1 MHHSKVSDPQQH
13 SLQQRQHH
21 MSIMNQDYV
30 SRAAGG
36 TPQISQDAGMEA
48 PASSISIASA
58 SASRRIRHLS
68 GHLSPSAESPKQP
81 LVQSQQQPSPPDK
94 NLYSSIPSASSDDM
108 SEDEVADEVSDIM
121 DIPMESSSSDEER
134 ATYERLPHSLLPSQ
148 LLTSR
153 WASPLQP
160 STVTP
165 SLTRTKK
172 PELAGS
178 GSGGAPAFQAPPPA
192 QTAAFQTKVSSL
204 EKGDFGFEVANIIDK
219 KKEMVG
225 DYDSMR
231 VANVEHEGA
240 ARFSGRVIQGD
251 YVLRVNQ
258 VDLRGRALGEVLD
271 LISDAPAKSTFE
283 LMDAKH
289 GGKSKVELQREIRS
303 REDMF
308 LQRLQNLRSNVT
320 DMNHLTFLLNSCVRV
335 DKEDERPSFVVCG
348 FPGVGKST
356 LINTIL
362 AAVNRSD
369 YSVADATT
377 PTMEY
382 TRYEQVL
389 RGADDNPFTIAD
401 TSGLTGDEAVFAS
414 LRNIVK
420 GRHKNNSKMDNS
432 WRSIKK
438 AVADQKKRAHGV
450 ILVADAR
457 QKVSGSI
464 VDAINEMSAAEDD
477 VPVVVAW
484 THVLD
489 VPAQGLMERMRSM
502 LTALPSAVNFP
513 TLHYQTGQSGVVKVD
528 FSVLDMMA
536 YLRNQSKRY
545 IRYAQQEAAF
555 KA

>member
-1 MHHSKVSDPQQH
+1 MGHSKVSGPQQH
-13 SLQQRQHH
+13 SLQQRQQHVSP
-21 MSIMNQDYV
+21 MDQDYASHV
-30 SRAAGG
+30 AGG
-36 TPQISQDAGMEA
+36 TPQISQDAGVEA

-58 SASRRIRHLS
+58 SASRRLQHLS
-68 GHLSPSAESPKQP
+68 GHLDLSVDSPTQP

-94 NLYSSIPSASSDDM
+94 NLYSSIPSASAADM
-108 SEDEVADEVSDIM
+108 SEDEVADEVTDIM
-121 DIPMESSSSDEER
+121 DIPMESSSSDEQR
-134 ATYERLPHSLLPSQ
+134 ATHERLPHSLLPSQ
-148 LLTSR
+148 LPTSK
-153 WASPLQP
+153 WAAPLQP
-160 STVTP
+160 STVTQ
-165 SLTRTKK
+165 SLTRSKK
-172 PELAGS
+172 PEPAGS
-178 GSGGAPAFQAPPPA
+178 GSGGAPAFEAPPPA
-192 QTAAFQTKVSSL
+192 QTVVV

-219 KKEMVG
+219 KREMVG

-231 VANVEHEGA
+231 VAYVAHEGA
-240 ARFSGRVIQGD
+240 ARFSGRVIKGD

-271 LISDAPAKSTFE
+271 LIRDTPAKSTFE

-289 GGKSKVELQREIRS
+289 GGKSQVALQREVRS

-308 LQRLQNLRSNVT
+308 LQRLQNLCSNVT
-320 DMNHLTFLLNSCVRV
+320 DMNHLAFLLNCCIHV
-335 DKEDERPSFVVCG
+335 DKENQRPSFVVCG

-389 RGADDNPFTIAD
+389 RGADDNPFAIAD

-432 WRSIKK
+432 WRSIKT
-438 AVADQKKRAHGV
+438 VADQKKRAHGV

-502 LTALPSAVNFP
+502 VTALPSAVNFP

-536 YLRNQSKRY
+536 YLRVQSKRY
-545 IRYAQQEAAF
+545 IRYAQQEAAV